1 MFGDVPIHMVGIVLQ
16 RKYDVLVDDWL
27 IQYTWEKSKQ
37 TQFTKCKPKKKYEK
51 PLKSVVFLLTNEE
64 VVDNDLNNI
73 VDVFEFVDVGGSIL
87 DIVQYLIG

>member
-1 MFGDVPIHMVGIVLQ
+1 MV
-16 RKYDVLVDDWL
+16 Y
-27 IQYTWEKSKQ
+27 
-37 TQFTKCKPKKKYEK
+37 
-51 PLKSVVFLLTNEE
+51 LLTNEE